1 MSSGARSAGNRI
13 MLGHPYECAQLF
25 HEIGPIGLFIKY
37 KTSFTFRDEDDDDDD
52 TILTSHTYAKLLHLP
67 DGHIPSI
74 AELSPV
80 FAALNILHAWSPEDR
95 SYYLC
100 RGLRWSDTKSRS
112 FSFFLHGSLMTQEVT
127 ICFMPKTKE
136 QQWYLCVLVDTVNGG
151 KIQGVFEACD
161 IKTERRRIHIE
172 HDIHAFF

>member
-1 MSSGARSAGNRI
+1 MSSGARSAGNRIVI

-52 TILTSHTYAKLLHLP
+52 TILTCHTYAKLLHLP

-80 FAALNILHAWSPEDR
+80 FAALNILH
-95 SYYLC
+95 
-100 RGLRWSDTKSRS
+100 
-112 FSFFLHGSLMTQEVT
+112 
-127 ICFMPKTKE
+127 
-136 QQWYLCVLVDTVNGG
+136 
-151 KIQGVFEACD
+151 GVR
-161 IKTERRRIHIE
+161 KTEVITCVVDCGGVTRRVVNFIRAYSWTCISFRRIALVALI
-172 HDIHAFF
+172 I